1 MSNVARE
8 PELAEAGGRNPL
20 LIYGAPDA
28 TPDLFHAIPAGI
40 VDPFLY
46 AEAGGRRVATA
57 SVLDADRVRALGVD
71 VIDPAALGADALLAG
86 GASRYEVEL
95 EIALR
100 ACRELGLERAIVP
113 PSFPLGVA
121 DHLRAGG
128 VALDVDAE
136 AFVLRRRA
144 KTEAQLAG
152 IRRAQ
157 KAADAAMAVAAELI
171 RELRPGLTSE
181 EVRAAMAEVCD
192 EHGCDLP
199 GDVIVAHG
207 AQSADGHESGRGA
220 LAAGEA
226 VVVDIW
232 PRDRESRCWA
242 DMTRT
247 FVAGGG
253 APDDELAEYWRLTR
267 ASLELVYPEVR
278 DGADGNAIFRRSCEP
293 FIEAGQP
300 TQLTKA
306 GRRGPARRLLPRARP
321 RRRARGPRAPGARPL
336 ARHAARGRRDHAGA
350 RLLPAGLRRRP
361 ARGPRRRHRRRLRD
375 ADGLP
380 VRPVK

>member
-1 MSNVARE
+1 M
-8 PELAEAGGRNPL
+8 PDL
-20 LIYGAPDA
+20 LIYGAPD
-28 TPDLFHAIPAGI
+28 TSPDLFHAIPVAI
-40 VDPFLY
+40 VDAFLY
-46 AEAGGRRVATA
+46 AEADGRRVATVN
-57 SVLDADRVRALGVD
+57 VLDADQVSALGIE
-71 VIDPAALGADALLAG
+71 VIDPAQLGADELLAG
-86 GASRYEVEL
+86 GIARDRFDA

-100 ACRELGLERAIVP
+100 ACRELGIERATVP

-128 VALDVDAE
+128 VTLEVDAD
-136 AFVLRRRA
+136 AFIVRRRA

-157 KAADAAMAVAAELI
+157 KAADAAMAAAAELI

-181 EVRAAMAEVCD
+181 QVRDAMTAVCD

-199 GDVIVAHG
+199 GEVIVAHG
-207 AQSADGHESGRGA
+207 AQSADGHDSGSGP

-253 APDDELAEYWRLTR
+253 TPDDELAEYWRLTR
-267 ASLELVYPEVR
+267 ASLELVYAEVR
-278 DGADGNAIFRRSCEP
+278 DGADAQAIFRRSCEP

-306 GRRGPARRLLPRARP
+306 EGEV
-321 RRRARGPRAPGARPL
+321 
-336 ARHAARGRRDHAGA
+336 
-350 RLLPAGLRRRP
+350 
-361 ARGPRRRHRRRLRD
+361 LRD
-375 ADGLP
+375 GYYHGLGHGVGLEVHEHPGLGRSPDTLRAGDVITLEPGCYRHGYGGCRLEDLVVVTADGCETLTDFP
-380 VRPVK
+380 YDL